1 MKAASGW
8 GIKTAQMDT
17 EKAEINFDNSKWQI
31 LWRVQDQAK
40 NITMKCQGRMWFVMK
55 ILGPHTYGYVQ
66 KGPALKQPDTLVALF
81 QRRKFSLQKREER
94 NPHRRKNT

>member
-1 MKAASGW
+1 
-8 GIKTAQMDT
+8 MDT
-17 EKAEINFDNSKWQI
+17 EKEEINFDNSKWQI

-40 NITMKCQGRMWFVMK
+40 NITLKFQGRMWFVMK
-55 ILGPHTYGYVQ
+55 ILGLYTYGYVQ
-66 KGPALKQPDTLVALF
+66 KGPVLKQPDTLVALF